1 MKQNPSDKNQV
12 KTAVKATGGYV
23 LYLRILILLFLIPVM
38 HACFKA
44 VDYPVEPVISAPEF
58 NIMGDSA
65 VLSFQ
70 FTDGDGDIGLNDDE
84 EQPPY
89 DTSSYYYYN
98 IYMDYYEKDDVNGWQ
113 RGLDLAGDS
122 ISFKYR
128 IERINV
134 KGKQRGMKGR
144 IDVTLYT
151 FQNPFSSQSD
161 TIRFKV
167 KLIDRALN
175 ESNVIETGE
184 IVP

>member
-1 MKQNPSDKNQV
+1 MRQNRSDKQV
-12 KTAVKATGGYV
+12 KNAAVKTTGAIS
-23 LYLRILILLFLIPVM
+23 LYIRLLILFALIPLM
-38 HACFKA
+38 QACFKA

-58 NIMGDSA
+58 NILGDSA

-84 EQPPY
+84 DEAPY

-98 IYMDYYEKDDVNGWQ
+98 IYMDYYEKDDANGWQ

-151 FQNPFSSQSD
+151 FQNPFSAQSD
-161 TIRFKV
+161 TIKFKV
-167 KLIDRALN
+167 KLIDRALH
-175 ESNVIETGE
+175 ESNVIETTE

>member
-1 MKQNPSDKNQV
+1 MKQNRFYKNGKRV
-12 KTAVKATGGYV
+12 IGKTTHGTV
-23 LYLRILILLFLIPVM
+23 LYLRMLMMLVLIPLM
-38 HACFKA
+38 QACFKA

-58 NIMGDSA
+58 NILGDSA

-84 EQPPY
+84 DEAPY

-98 IYMDYYEKDDVNGWQ
+98 IYMDYFEKDDANGWQ

-161 TIRFKV
+161 TIKFKV
-167 KLIDRALN
+167 KLIDRALH
-175 ESNVIETGE
+175 ESNVIETTE